1 MHTEIYSRRYDLQ
14 YMLYSIAL
22 HRFLQNR
29 LPDYNYEMHFGGVY
43 YLYLRG
49 MRIESKTG
57 VFFTVPEGS
66 FIEQLNH
73 LF

>member
-1 MHTEIYSRRYDLQ
+1 
-14 YMLYSIAL
+14 MLYSIAL

-29 LPDYNYEMHFGGVY
+29 LPDYNYETHFGGVY

-49 MRIESKTG
+49 MRIENETG
-57 VFFTVPEGS
+57 VFFTVPESG